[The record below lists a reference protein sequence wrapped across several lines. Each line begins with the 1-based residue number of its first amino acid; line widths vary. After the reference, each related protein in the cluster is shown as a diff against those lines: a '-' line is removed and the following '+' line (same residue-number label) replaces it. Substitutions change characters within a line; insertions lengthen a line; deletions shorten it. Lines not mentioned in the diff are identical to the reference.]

1 MSFNFNDMSLKS
13 AGKKMLK
20 LLQKLG
26 ASEAKS
32 AVVEMQ
38 ANNLVSENSF
48 LLSFWARKV
57 LQNVL
62 SKRRSKIS

>member
-1 MSFNFNDMSLKS
+1 MPFNFNDMSLKS

-20 LLQKLG
+20 LPQKLG
-26 ASEAKS
+26 ASEAKG

>member
-1 MSFNFNDMSLKS
+1 MAFNFNDMSLNS
-13 AGKKMLK
+13 SGKKMLK
-20 LLQKLG
+20 LPQKLV
-26 ASEAKS
+26 ASEAKG

-38 ANNLVSENSF
+38 ANNLVSEKSF
-48 LLSFWARKV
+48 LLSFWTRKV

>member
-1 MSFNFNDMSLKS
+1 MAFNFNDMSLKS
-13 AGKKMLK
+13 SGKKMLK
-20 LLQKLG
+20 LPQKFG
-26 ASEAKS
+26 DSEAKG

-38 ANNLVSENSF
+38 TNNLVSEKSF
-48 LLSFWARKV
+48 LLSFWTRKV

>member
-1 MSFNFNDMSLKS
+1 MPFNFNDMSLKS

>member
-62 SKRRSKIS
+62 SKRWSKIS

>member
-38 ANNLVSENSF
+38 ANNLVSEKSF
-48 LLSFWARKV
+48 LLSFWTRKV

-62 SKRRSKIS
+62 SKRWSKIS

>member
-1 MSFNFNDMSLKS
+1 MAFNFNDMSLNS

-20 LLQKLG
+20 LPQKLVV
-26 ASEAKS
+26 SEAKG

-62 SKRRSKIS
+62 SKRR

>member
-1 MSFNFNDMSLKS
+1 MAFNFNDMSLKS
-13 AGKKMLK
+13 SGKKMLK
-20 LLQKLG
+20 LPQKFG
-26 ASEAKS
+26 DFEAKG

-38 ANNLVSENSF
+38 TNNLVSEKSF
-48 LLSFWARKV
+48 LLSFWTRKV

>member
-38 ANNLVSENSF
+38 ANNLVSEQSF
-48 LLSFWARKV
+48 LLSFWTRKV

-62 SKRRSKIS
+62 SKRVSKIS